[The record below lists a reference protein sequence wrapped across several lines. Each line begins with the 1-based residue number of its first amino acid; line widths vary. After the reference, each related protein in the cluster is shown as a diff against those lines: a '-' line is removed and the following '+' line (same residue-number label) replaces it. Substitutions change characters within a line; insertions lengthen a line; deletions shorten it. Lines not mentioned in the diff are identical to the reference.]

1 MYVIQLESFHW
12 NGKKQKMIIKI
23 EPIEKSLHKVE
34 GFNKLEEQKL
44 NLMAEF

>member
-1 MYVIQLESFHW
+1 MV
-12 NGKKQKMIIKI
+12 KKQKMIIKI
-23 EPIEKSLHKVE
+23 EPIEKSLHNVE